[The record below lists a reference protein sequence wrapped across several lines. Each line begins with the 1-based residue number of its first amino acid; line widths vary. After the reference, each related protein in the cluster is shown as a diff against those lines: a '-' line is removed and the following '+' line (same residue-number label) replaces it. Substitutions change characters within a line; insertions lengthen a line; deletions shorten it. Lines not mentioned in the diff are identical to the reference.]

1 MSGWLL
7 EPTEQPCLV
16 AQAKDKCETTPLC
29 CAAQKKSAE
38 ALAALLARGAN
49 ANAQDFLGNTPLMS
63 AIMLKHTRCAE
74 LLLPH
79 LDLSLTCKKGRTAF
93 HVCVGAANEEC
104 FKLLLPLVAD
114 VDVRTVAGVD
124 VTAGASTDRTAL
136 HVACVKGQF
145 HMVKKLLKR
154 GASRTA
160 KDSKQQTPLHFAAQE
175 GQLACLVLLLG
186 PPGGYKIAPA
196 DVNAATENGATPLH
210 SAAFS
215 GNAQCCGALIGGG
228 ALLDARMNDGATPLM
243 VSQHFHSAD
252 AELHALLSGRGP
264 AQAPGMTCD
273 QCGVLEDL
281 DSRLKS
287 CSLCNAAR
295 YCGVACQT
303 AAWSVHK
310 KACRKLVAARE
321 EKTRVNL
328 IPVSSAGPA

>member
-1 MSGWLL
+1 
-7 EPTEQPCLV
+7 
-16 AQAKDKCETTPLC
+16 
-29 CAAQKKSAE
+29 
-38 ALAALLARGAN
+38 LLARGAN
-49 ANAQDFLGNTPLMS
+49 ANAQDFLGNTPLKS
-63 AIMLKHTRCAE
+63 AIINKHARCAA

-79 LDLSLTCKKGRTAF
+79 SDLSLTCKQGTNAF
-93 HVCVGAANEEC
+93 HACVSTASEEC

-124 VTAGASTDRTAL
+124 VPAGVSTGRTAL
-136 HVACVKGQF
+136 HIACMKGQF
-145 HMVKKLLKR
+145 HMAKKLLKR

-160 KDSKQQTPLHFAAQE
+160 KDSKQRTPLHWAAQE

-196 DVNAATENGATPLH
+196 DVNAANVDGWTPLH
-210 SAAFS
+210 YAAYA

-228 ALLDARMNDGATPLM
+228 ALLDMRANDGATPLM
-243 VSQHFHSAD
+243 IAHHCHPAST
-252 AELHALLSGRGP
+252 ELHALLSGRGP

-273 QCGVLEDL
+273 QCGVLEDP

-287 CSLCNAAR
+287 CGLCNAAR

-321 EKTRVNL
+321 EKTRVNCV
-328 IPVSSAGPA
+328 PPPSAGPA